1 MEGVWAHSANDVKE
15 KHNLIHHLLYTA
27 TLAESFARS
36 CGIKDIVYA
45 AALLHDLGKFH
56 PNFQRYLDNPKMNS
70 SVDHSSAG
78 AVYASAF
85 HPFGQVLAWL
95 IAGHHAGLSDRSVLS
110 TRLLKK
116 GKDEVVQEAIKV
128 SKPFIEEYFKPEMVP
143 VAFEDRWRNCESR
156 PEELE
161 VWIRM
166 LFSCLVDADFLN
178 TESHFSCGQ
187 KGEIRYTW
195 KASIV
200 ELWDVFEAKQE
211 SLLEKA
217 EDTALNRGRRAV
229 YEACITAAGGSQGL
243 YTLSVPTGMGK
254 TLSGMGFAL
263 RHALNN
269 HQQRIIVVVPYTS
282 IIDQNSSVYK
292 DIFGKDFVLEHHS
305 LVEPSVSAEQE
316 ERRKLAAENW
326 DAPIV
331 ITTTVQFFESLF
343 ANRPSSTRKLHN
355 ICNSVVILDEFQML
369 PLELLQ
375 PIFSMMKQ
383 LIENYNVT
391 FLLSSAT
398 PLALDLILSTTS
410 ETLPEAQS
418 AVLQSEELFHHF
430 QRVNYKLD
438 SLDRTWTWDEVVDYA
453 QQYRQALVIVN
464 TKKQAKKL
472 FDLFSGMKGVYHL
485 SSNMCGKHR
494 KDVLQEVK
502 ERLKKK
508 QSVYLVST
516 QVVEAGVDLDF
527 PLVMRAL
534 GPLDRI
540 VQAAGRCNR
549 EGRIEKG
556 TVIVFRPEEEMMPP
570 GSYRT
575 ATYEAGI
582 LLAEAGEHLHS
593 PGLYKRYFRRLYQSV
608 DTDKMKIEE
617 LRRSVKSPL
626 SFQEINKRFRM
637 IPDDSISVIC
647 PYIEEVE
654 EQVEVILQ
662 GQPLTREWIRNIQPY
677 TVNLLKRMAESN
689 EVRDNLE
696 LLCEGWYV
704 WRGEYSMKTGIKEGM
719 DYDPQY
725 LST

>member
-1 MEGVWAHSANDVKE
+1 MNEVWAHSANDANE
-15 KHNLIHHLLYTA
+15 KHSLLDHLLHTA
-27 TLAESFARS
+27 SLAECFARS
-36 CGIKDIVYA
+36 CKINDIAYA

-56 PNFQRYLDNPKMNS
+56 PSFQQYLDNPQKNS
-70 SVDHSSAG
+70 SIDHSSAG

-95 IAGHHAGLSDRSVLS
+95 IAGHHAGLSDRAALS
-110 TRLLKK
+110 ARLIKK
-116 GKDEVVQEAIKV
+116 GKDNAIQEVIKR
-128 SKPFIEEYFKPEMVP
+128 SKFFVEEYFQPEMVP
-143 VAFEDRWRNCESR
+143 TKFEDKWKICESK

-166 LFSCLVDADFLN
+166 LFSCLVDADFLD

-187 KGEIRYTW
+187 KGEIRDTW
-195 KASIV
+195 KADLE
-200 ELWDVFEAKQE
+200 ELWSVFTRKQE

-217 EDTALNRGRRAV
+217 AYTALNRGRRAV
-229 YEACITAAGGSQGL
+229 YEACITAAEGLQGL

-263 RHALNN
+263 RHALKNN
-269 HQQRIIVVVPYTS
+269 QQRVIVVVPYTS

-292 DIFGKDFVLEHHS
+292 DIFGKEFVLEHHS
-305 LVEPSVSAEQE
+305 SVEPTGSAEQE

-326 DAPIV
+326 DAPII

-343 ANRPSSTRKLHN
+343 ANRPSATRKLHN

-375 PIFSMMKQ
+375 PIFTMMKQ
-383 LIENYNVT
+383 LIEQYNVT

-398 PLALDLILSTTS
+398 PLALDLILSATS

-418 AVLQSEELFHHF
+418 VVPESEELFLQF
-430 QRVNYKLD
+430 QRVDYKLD
-438 SLDRTWTWDEVVDYA
+438 SLERTWKWDEVADYI

-472 FDLFSGMKGVYHL
+472 FDLFSDMEVVYHL
-485 SSNMCGKHR
+485 SSNMCGRHR
-494 KDVLQEVK
+494 KDVLYQVK

-508 QSVYLVST
+508 QPVYLVST

-549 EGRIEKG
+549 EGTIDKG

-582 LLAEAGEHLHS
+582 LLAEAGDQLHS
-593 PGLYKRYFRRLYQSV
+593 PELYKRYFRRLYQSV

-617 LRRSVKSPL
+617 LRRSIKSPL
-626 SFQEINKRFRM
+626 SFQEVNKRFRM

-647 PYIEEVE
+647 PYIEEVD
-654 EQVEVILQ
+654 EQVALIQQ
-662 GQPLTREWIRNIQPY
+662 GRPLTREWIRNIQPY
-677 TVNLLKRMAESN
+677 TVNLLQRMAERN

-704 WRGEYSMKTGIKEGM
+704 WRGEYSLQTGIKEGM

-725 LST
+725 LSV